1 MTLLTLKNESL
12 ETLPLMDKVRNTP
25 ASSSTVLP
33 FCFCVYVLH
42 LSLSLS
48 LTSLSLSLR
57 HSGKKCSKP
66 ADHIV
71 ICFEYIFPLLSGFKC
86 VLDRKCCLID
96 FPQAVAFRI
105 PALHFPIISC
115 TFNLLFKISQPNL
128 PLETEIDI

>member
-33 FCFCVYVLH
+33 FFRLCPPS

-48 LTSLSLSLR
+48 SLSLSLH

-128 PLETEIDI
+128 PLETEIDF